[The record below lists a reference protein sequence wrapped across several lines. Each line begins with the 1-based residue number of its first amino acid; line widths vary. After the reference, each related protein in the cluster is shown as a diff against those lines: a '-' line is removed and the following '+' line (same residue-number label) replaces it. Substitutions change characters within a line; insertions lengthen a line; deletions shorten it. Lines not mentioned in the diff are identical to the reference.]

1 LTYIVHKRR
10 PVDASAAEATEC
22 GQKPERSRR
31 NRGGSTPKYDSHP
44 AARTITTH
52 VMDAN
57 SISLPLRQPPYPSAQ
72 QQPIRLAISRAPTCA
87 RLFHWKETGAPTI
100 AAALIAHGF
109 AAIPL
114 VTIGVTNADVTSNS
128 AVDDG
133 AADHGMDCT

>member
-1 LTYIVHKRR
+1 MTAPQVTRTLKV
-10 PVDASAAEATEC
+10 
-22 GQKPERSRR
+22 
-31 NRGGSTPKYDSHP
+31 TPLPRWFTRKYDSRP
-44 AARTITTH
+44 AARTVTTH

-87 RLFHWKETGAPTI
+87 RLFHWKETGAPDT
-100 AAALIAHGF
+100 AAALIAHGS

-128 AVDDG
+128 HADDG
-133 AADHGMDCT
+133 AADQGMDCT

>member
-1 LTYIVHKRR
+1 MTAPQVTRTFK
-10 PVDASAAEATEC
+10 V
-22 GQKPERSRR
+22 
-31 NRGGSTPKYDSHP
+31 TPLPRWFTRKYDSRP
-44 AARTITTH
+44 AARTVTTH

-87 RLFHWKETGAPTI
+87 RLFQWKETGAPDT
-100 AAALIAHGF
+100 AAAQIAHGP

-114 VTIGVTNADVTSNS
+114 VTIGVANTEVTSNS

-133 AADHGMDCT
+133 VADQGMDCT

>member
-1 LTYIVHKRR
+1 MTAPQVTRTLKV
-10 PVDASAAEATEC
+10 
-22 GQKPERSRR
+22 
-31 NRGGSTPKYDSHP
+31 TPLPQWFTRKYDSRP
-44 AARTITTH
+44 AARTVTTH

-87 RLFHWKETGAPTI
+87 RLFLWKETGASNI
-100 AAALIAHGF
+100 AAALIALGF
-109 AAIPL
+109 AATPL

-133 AADHGMDCT
+133 AADQGMDCT